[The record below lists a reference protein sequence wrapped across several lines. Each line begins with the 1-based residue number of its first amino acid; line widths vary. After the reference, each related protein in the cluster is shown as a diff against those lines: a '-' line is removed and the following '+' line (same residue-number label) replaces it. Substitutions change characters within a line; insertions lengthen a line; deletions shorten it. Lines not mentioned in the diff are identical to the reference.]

1 MKILVLDIETSPS
14 LAHVWSLWQTNV
26 GLSQL
31 LESGEVICFAAK
43 WVGAE
48 ETIFFSKFHD
58 GKEAMVTAAHEL
70 LDEAD
75 AVIHYNGQR
84 FDIPH
89 LNREFV
95 EGGLKPPSPYSQI
108 DLLKVVKKQFR
119 FPSNKLDYV
128 TKALGLDHK
137 VSHAGHTLWVKC
149 MAGDYQAWEEMKK
162 YNVQDVVI
170 TEQLYDK
177 LLPWIPSHP
186 SHGLYVEGDGEVC
199 PNCGGGELQKRGWSH
214 TQVSSYQRYQ
224 CTGCGKWSR
233 GGKRLRGI
241 DIRGVK

>member
-1 MKILVLDIETSPS
+1 MP
-14 LAHVWSLWQTNV
+14 
-26 GLSQL
+26 QL

-43 WVGAE
+43 WTDEE
-48 ETIFFSKFHD
+48 ETQFFSTFHN
-58 GKEAMVTAAHEL
+58 GKEEMVQAAHKL

-75 AVIHYNGQR
+75 AVIHFNGQR

-95 EGGLKPPSPYSQI
+95 EAGMTPPSPYAQI

-128 TKALGLDHK
+128 SQALGLSGK
-137 VSHAGHTLWVKC
+137 VHHTGHQLWVDC
-149 MAGDYQAWEEMKK
+149 MAGSYPAWELMKE
-162 YNVQDVVI
+162 YNIGDVVL

-186 SHGLYVEGDGEVC
+186 NPGLYDGAEEDCC
-199 PNCGGGELQKRGWSH
+199 PNCGSTDLRKEGKAY
-214 TQVSSYQRYQ
+214 TASSVFQRYS
-224 CTGCGKWSR
+224 CNPCGRWSR
-233 GGKRLRGI
+233 GNKRI
-241 DIRGVK
+241 DSTDIQGVK